1 MGNGRSKCIL
11 LLGKGNQIYSTAESY
26 CKSLFDAIIVLN
38 SDRKSGELSEQLLY
52 EIKRHE
58 VDYLFNFMSP
68 KKVPKSILEN
78 IKKYAINFHPGG
90 PNYPGVG
97 SASYAIYNLDKN
109 YGVTAHLM
117 TENFDEGRII
127 NVLEFPI
134 LKEENCDEL
143 FERAIV
149 YSLFQFYE
157 VLLNLS
163 IKNRLEF
170 NGIEWSRKA
179 ITRAEFEEWMFLD
192 DNSTEKEAILKIKAL
207 KSNKF
212 PGPFIRKFGT
222 VFQLSN

>member
-1 MGNGRSKCIL
+1 MGNGKSKCIL
-11 LLGKGNQIYSTAESY
+11 LLGKDNQIFSIAESY
-26 CKSLFDAIIVLN
+26 CKSLFDTIIVLN
-38 SDRKSGELSEQLLY
+38 SDRKSGKLSEHLL
-52 EIKRHE
+52 EVTKKHE
-58 VDYLFNFMSP
+58 VDFLFNFMSP
-68 KKVPKSILEN
+68 KKVSKSVLEN
-78 IKKYAINFHPGG
+78 IKKYAINFHPAC
-90 PNYPGVG
+90 PKYPGVG
-97 SASYAIYNLDKN
+97 SASYAIYNQDNN

-163 IKNRLEF
+163 RKRKLKF
-170 NGIEWSRKA
+170 NGLEWSKKA
-179 ITRAEFEEWMFLD
+179 VTRAEFEDWMFID
-192 DNSTEKEAILKIKAL
+192 DKSTETEAIRKIKAL

-222 VFQLSN
+222 IFQLSN